1 MLGKPPAIRIQ
12 LVHLIRHEF
21 LSGPTLEMDFVDVR
35 KVPEFIEDNTNST
48 EEPAWKHRTYKLY
61 IQKFTYPWPSNHK
74 L

>member
-1 MLGKPPAIRIQ
+1 VLGKPPAIRIQ

-48 EEPAWKHRTYKLY
+48 EEPA
-61 IQKFTYPWPSNHK
+61 
-74 L
+74 